1 MRLSRTDR
9 LLLPLALL
17 AGAGLVALAFHLAGF
32 LGIACLGLAILFLAI
47 HLEVEK
53 AGAVGSPHATGL
65 YAQQIAAQDR
75 ESRADKAA
83 RRAEIAGRVR
93 LLAAAKLVGIG
104 VIAVGVAGFVVGV

>member
-53 AGAVGSPHATGL
+53 AGAPSAAPTPPASTPSRSPRRTAK
-65 YAQQIAAQDR
+65 AAPTR
-75 ESRADKAA
+75 SPAA
-83 RRAEIAGRVR
+83 RRSRDACACWRRRNWWGS
-93 LLAAAKLVGIG
+93 G
-104 VIAVGVAGFVVGV
+104 